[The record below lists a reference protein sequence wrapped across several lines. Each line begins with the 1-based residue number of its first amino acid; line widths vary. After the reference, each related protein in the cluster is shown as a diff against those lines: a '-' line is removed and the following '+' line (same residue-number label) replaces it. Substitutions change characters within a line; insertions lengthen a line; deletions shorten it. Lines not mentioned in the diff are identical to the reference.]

1 MKHGIAGA
9 ILASLVLVATPVSAE
24 ALKEF
29 GCGRMLEAPGGLP
42 QLTADDHLHVIEQ
55 TSANARFD
63 AGPVPPGMSVKSIF
77 CARSDIVPAP
87 SDYKVVQA
95 GYPLTIFAR
104 DSGGKTRIA
113 VLELDGGGKLSCAGP
128 AAGPVLAVI
137 APSRVSVFR
146 QRPER
151 PEENIW
157 PGQVS
162 AVDLMGDRVRVRM
175 DGKPAI
181 TAEVPPA
188 AVDELKLDDGGEL
201 WACVDSSA
209 ITVYPP

>member
-42 QLTADDHLHVIEQ
+42 QLTADVHLHVIEQ

-113 VLELDGGGKLSCAGP
+113 VLELDD
-128 AAGPVLAVI
+128 
-137 APSRVSVFR
+137 
-146 QRPER
+146 
-151 PEENIW
+151 
-157 PGQVS
+157 GQ
-162 AVDLMGDRVRVRM
+162 
-175 DGKPAI
+175 
-181 TAEVPPA
+181 
-188 AVDELKLDDGGEL
+188 LKLRSVGEAGFTPDMVQRIQAFL
-201 WACVDSSA
+201 DASLPKFSKTEA
-209 ITVYPP
+209 TR